1 MNAGGLVEM
10 HAHILPGMDDGS
22 KSVEMSIEMLHR
34 LAEMGVAEVCATS
47 HYYAG
52 QNSVTMYLERRAMA
66 LEQLREAVGAQ
77 DDLPASSSC
86 RGRLLPGRGRA
97 SPGAAL
103 HREHPD
109 PDAGDAFSEWT
120 DQQTEAVTVLALD
133 LHFNVVLV
141 HPERFCFS
149 SNNRRR
155 LKELASLPIALQ
167 VNADTLL
174 HWRSRKQGLELLELT
189 STPLL
194 GSDCH
199 NTTSRPPNLKG
210 GREMVLRKLGEKFL
224 DRMDE
229 NAGCWTV
236 ASSRDRVKYRQKKRF
251 AKKMP

>member
-1 MNAGGLVEM
+1 MQAAHQVVSVGVLRPGLEM
-10 HAHILPGMDDGS
+10 P
-22 KSVEMSIEMLHR
+22 
-34 LAEMGVAEVCATS
+34 
-47 HYYAG
+47 
-52 QNSVTMYLERRAMA
+52 
-66 LEQLREAVGAQ
+66 
-77 DDLPASSSC
+77 
-86 RGRLLPGRGRA
+86 
-97 SPGAAL
+97 
-103 HREHPD
+103 
-109 PDAGDAFSEWT
+109 FSEWT

-229 NAGCWTV
+229 NARMLTV
-236 ASSRDRVKYRQKKRF
+236 PHLVTE
-251 AKKMP
+251 

>member
-1 MNAGGLVEM
+1 MNAGGLVEI

-77 DDLPASSSC
+77 DDLPCILPAAEVAYF
-86 RGRLLPGRGRA
+86 RGVEEHHPERLCIENTRTLMLEMP
-97 SPGAAL
+97 
-103 HREHPD
+103 
-109 PDAGDAFSEWT
+109 FSEWT
-120 DQQTEAVTVLALD
+120 DQQVETVAVLSLD

-149 SNNRRR
+149 SSNRRR
-155 LKELASLPIALQ
+155 LEELAKLPLALQ

-174 HWRSRKQGLELLELT
+174 RWGTRRQGLELLELT
-189 STPLL
+189 ATPLL

-199 NTTSRPPNLKG
+199 DMTKRPPNLKG
-210 GREMVLRKLGEKFL
+210 GREMVRRKLGEAFL
-224 DRMDE
+224 AQMDE
-229 NAGCWTV
+229 NARRLTAPTLAQV
-236 ASSRDRVKYRQKKRF
+236 
-251 AKKMP
+251 